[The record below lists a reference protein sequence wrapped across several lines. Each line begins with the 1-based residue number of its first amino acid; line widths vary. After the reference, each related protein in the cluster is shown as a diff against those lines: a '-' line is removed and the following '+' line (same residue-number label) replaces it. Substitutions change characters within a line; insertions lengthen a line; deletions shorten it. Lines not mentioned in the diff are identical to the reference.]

1 MKLKAAPDAG
11 WGGAHVEV
19 RIGVWSLAA
28 GCQGYPQLRQDK

>member
-1 MKLKAAPDAG
+1 MQAG
-11 WGGAHVEV
+11 LGEGEGAHVEV